1 MRLKVLAS
9 VILLAL
15 SACVPSSLARPAQRS
30 AVFLLGRWH
39 RLDPV
44 PPGFVADPLGSLA
57 QPDIELR
64 DQGLLV
70 ELLVESA
77 NTFTTV
83 TGGYA
88 LVDATHIHIDGKC
101 WQGYDSHPCSQTY
114 RFSLSGDHLT
124 FFGDGQVVAG
134 EVANG
139 QLDYQRTSPPAAAL
153 PPTIVPPGP
162 SPTP

>member
-1 MRLKVLAS
+1 M
-9 VILLAL
+9 
-15 SACVPSSLARPAQRS
+15 
-30 AVFLLGRWH
+30 GRWH
-39 RLDPV
+39 RLDPAQ
-44 PPGFVADPLGSLA
+44 PGFVADPLGSLA
-57 QPDIELR
+57 QPEIELR

-70 ELLVESA
+70 DLLVEPA

-88 LVDATHIHIDGKC
+88 RVDDTHLQIDGKC

-124 FFGDGQVVAG
+124 LFGNGQVAG
-134 EVANG
+134 GIVANG
-139 QLDYQRTSPPAAAL
+139 QLDYQRTGPPAAAL
-153 PPTIVPPGP
+153 APTIVPPGP